1 MAAVSA
7 VAPCAHRPLNGP
19 EKSMCRRACVVG
31 VVALALTVTT
41 PAFGAMRLSKAT
53 ARQVAVTVAAQR
65 CRTLDW
71 CVNVEVAPVKSCRRV
86 RDVVYCGIAFVTVDQ
101 VRCTGV
107 VAVKK
112 APSGRIDHGMAVPM
126 DCGAGAP

>member
-1 MAAVSA
+1 
-7 VAPCAHRPLNGP
+7 
-19 EKSMCRRACVVG
+19 MCRRVCVVG

-53 ARQVAVTVAAQR
+53 ARQVAVTVAAQK

-71 CVNVEVAPVKSCRRV
+71 CVNVEVAPVNSCRRV
-86 RDVVYCGIAFVTVDQ
+86 RDVVYCGIAFVTLDQ
-101 VRCTGV
+101 VRCSGV